1 MKTINEAGIA
11 VGILSIVI
19 VLVAF
24 KNFRGKN
31 EMKIRDQQGNA
42 KGFAVVELFT
52 SEGCSSCPPADEL
65 VARVQNDNP
74 LNRVYILADHVD
86 YWDRQGWKD
95 KFSSL
100 DYSQRQTKY
109 ANWLDLETIYTPQ
122 IVVNGKAEFVGSDRG
137 ALLAA
142 ISAGLKQTPANSL
155 TINGSLEKGRID
167 VDYQT
172 SAPREQTS
180 LVIALI
186 QRSGQ
191 SNVRAGE
198 NTGLT
203 LTHVQIVRKLVI
215 ETLHGTDG
223 KVSLAIPEDYKNN
236 DWELIGFVQKKTNG
250 AILSAAKF
258 ELALHSDN

>member
-1 MKTINEAGIA
+1 
-11 VGILSIVI
+11 
-19 VLVAF
+19 
-24 KNFRGKN
+24 
-31 EMKIRDQQGNA
+31 
-42 KGFAVVELFT
+42 
-52 SEGCSSCPPADEL
+52 
-65 VARVQNDNP
+65 
-74 LNRVYILADHVD
+74 
-86 YWDRQGWKD
+86 
-95 KFSSL
+95 
-100 DYSQRQTKY
+100 
-109 ANWLDLETIYTPQ
+109 
-122 IVVNGKAEFVGSDRG
+122 VGSDRG